1 MKQEVEVLL
10 HGLCV
15 MASSMALVYVT
26 TSSDL
31 EVMAFYAIVAI
42 QPWPNSL
49 FLLDTF
55 PVFALAD
62 SAPPPPPSK
71 ICIDITFIS
80 GYFYS
85 QLRTVLQN

>member
-10 HGLCV
+10 RGLCV
-15 MASSMALVYVT
+15 MASMALVYVT

-55 PVFALAD
+55 PVFALVD
-62 SAPPPPPSK
+62 SAPPSSL
-71 ICIDITFIS
+71 FEN
-80 GYFYS
+80 
-85 QLRTVLQN
+85 LH